1 MCHPPTIPS
10 SCLLV
15 NSQWCRL
22 VIPRSWQML
31 AIRNEGHFN
40 RLCTRTVIR
49 YLENNPLPLKP
60 LSDSLHTPFL
70 LLSFRTSCENERP
83 ILVQSFAAQTLRSV
97 YIYVYEEQTFT
108 FLAASLFTSREQT
121 GLWHSG
127 FAVGSQDHHFST
139 QRWPVGPISPESKKR
154 HGNAICA
161 FVLFRRCFSLEQLSE
176 VLARCLSGP
185 QGAAAP
191 LCLAWWKRLPRE
203 PHSPAMFHS
212 PVVQFVCR
220 GRQDR
225 QTDSGEKE
233 DYLLSKLI
241 EKLPQNHLSWLLVSS
256 KMKPI
261 VVTCEAG
268 TGGSDTATY
277 SPFLPPLNIILQQ
290 SPSPPQAFLSGLI
303 PPFPFP
309 LGLYS
314 RSTTD
319 SL

>member
-1 MCHPPTIPS
+1 M
-10 SCLLV
+10 
-15 NSQWCRL
+15 
-22 VIPRSWQML
+22 
-31 AIRNEGHFN
+31 
-40 RLCTRTVIR
+40 
-49 YLENNPLPLKP
+49 
-60 LSDSLHTPFL
+60 
-70 LLSFRTSCENERP
+70 
-83 ILVQSFAAQTLRSV
+83 
-97 YIYVYEEQTFT
+97 
-108 FLAASLFTSREQT
+108 
-121 GLWHSG
+121 
-127 FAVGSQDHHFST
+127 
-139 QRWPVGPISPESKKR
+139 
-154 HGNAICA
+154 
-161 FVLFRRCFSLEQLSE
+161 LFRRCFSLKQLSE
-176 VLARCLSGP
+176 VLARSLSGP
-185 QGAAAP
+185 QGAATP

-212 PVVQFVCR
+212 SVVQFVHC
-220 GRQDR
+220 GMQDR

-233 DYLLSKLI
+233 DFFYLLSKLI

-314 RSTTD
+314 TSTTD
-319 SL
+319 SLQFVTLSSLVGWQ